1 MLPGQRFRDAR
12 DDLREGGDN
21 FCESRFIDTMPSLS
35 VTGALIGFWYSKPR
49 PNAVTFPISA
59 VDAGV
64 AKLMSVSPPL
74 L

>member
-1 MLPGQRFRDAR
+1 
-12 DDLREGGDN
+12 
-21 FCESRFIDTMPSLS
+21 MPSLS